1 VIRLLAAALTAALL
15 PGCGLLKLEADN
27 TEPPTPLVELEPRVQ
42 VETLWSRSGGS
53 GTANQD
59 VELVPAVEAGRVYV
73 AGRRG
78 DVSAFDIEGG
88 RPVWETDTD
97 APIAGGPGVGDA
109 LVLVGTSEGNVLALD
124 EETGELRWQA
134 QVSSEVMAAPQARAG
149 VAVARTVDGRL
160 FGLNSDTGQR
170 LWTYDRG
177 VPVLTLRGTAAPVID
192 RDIVLNGFD
201 GGRLVALAL
210 QNGKPLWDTRVTV
223 PRGRS
228 ELERMVDMDS
238 APVVVD
244 EAVYVASYQGSV
256 ASIDLFSGRVLWQRD
271 MSSHAGL
278 AVDAQNVY
286 VTDEQDHVWALDRYT
301 SASVWR
307 QTKLQARGVTA
318 PAVIGDYLVVGD
330 KEGYLHWLDR
340 QDGQFVARTRVDSA
354 GISAVPV
361 VVGDTVYIYGNSG
374 TLAALRAE

>member
-1 VIRLLAAALTAALL
+1 MIRLLATALAAALL
-15 PGCGLLKLEADN
+15 PGCGLLKLETDN
-27 TEPPTPLVELEPRVQ
+27 TEPPAPLVELAPRIQ
-42 VETLWSRSGGS
+42 VETLWRRDVGS
-53 GTANQD
+53 GTAEQD

-73 AGRRG
+73 AGRKG
-78 DVSAFDIEGG
+78 DVSALDINGG
-88 RPVWETDTD
+88 SPVWETDTD

-109 LVLVGTSEGNVLALD
+109 LVLVGTSEGTVLALD

-134 QVSSEVMAAPQARAG
+134 RVSSEVMAAPQARAG
-149 VAVARTVDGRL
+149 VAVARTVDGKL
-160 FGLNSDTGQR
+160 FGLSSDTGRR

-177 VPVLTLRGTAAPVID
+177 VPVLTLRGTGPPVID
-192 RDIVLNGFD
+192 RDVVLNGFD

-210 QNGKPLWDTRVTV
+210 HNGKPLWETPVTV

-244 EAVYVASYQGSV
+244 EAVYVASYQGRV
-256 ASIDLFSGRVLWQRD
+256 AAIDLFSGRMLWQRD

-278 AVDAQNVY
+278 AVDTQNVY

-301 SASVWR
+301 SASLWR

-330 KEGYLHWLDR
+330 REGYLHWLDR
-340 QDGQFVARTRVDSA
+340 EDGQFVARTRVDSA

-361 VVGDTVYIYGNSG
+361 AAGDTVYVYGNGG
-374 TLAALRAE
+374 TLAALRAD